1 VPVAAFAE
9 PDKTTS
15 KPVINRWFG
24 RSDSV
29 PFFFAGVWREWTG
42 DHGTIAKPD
51 VAKHRLY
58 SFLTTEP
65 NGVVKPVHEKA
76 MPVLLLTA
84 DDVKRW
90 LYGTAA
96 DALGLQ
102 KPAPDAAIRIVPD
115 KRS

>member
-1 VPVAAFAE
+1 MIIAQEPAQSLAALH
-9 PDKTTS
+9 
-15 KPVINRWFG
+15 NRCFG
-24 RSDSV
+24 RADGL

-42 DHGTIAKPD
+42 DHCTIAKPD

-76 MPVLLLTA
+76 MPVMLLTA

-90 LYGTAA
+90 LYGSAA
-96 DALGLQ
+96 DALELQ
-102 KPAPDAAIRIVPD
+102 KPAPDAAIVVLPPD
-115 KRS
+115 KKAA